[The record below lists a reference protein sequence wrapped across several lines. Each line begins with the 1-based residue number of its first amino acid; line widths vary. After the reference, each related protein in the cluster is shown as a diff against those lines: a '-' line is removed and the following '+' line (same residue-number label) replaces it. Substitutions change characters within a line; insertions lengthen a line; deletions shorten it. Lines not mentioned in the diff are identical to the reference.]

1 MKLVSLAGVLLC
13 CELLIGCVEMSLN
26 IREPYQ
32 ADPGHNFTYQIIDN
46 GKAPLEALSILR
58 ERVID
63 QLDAAGLTT
72 QSGSG
77 EPRIVE
83 IVVTKYQM
91 RPSWEKL
98 GVGSIGGTDWIST
111 SIVVKDAISQ
121 AVLSRFEAESKYS
134 SSLISPR
141 RLMQKHADKIVN
153 YLKTGKP

>member
-13 CELLIGCVEMSLN
+13 CVLLTGCAEITLN
-26 IREPYQ
+26 VHEPYQ
-32 ADPGHNFTYQIIDN
+32 AEPGHNFTYNIINN
-46 GKAPLEALSILR
+46 GKAPLEALNILR
-58 ERVID
+58 VRVID

-72 QSGSG
+72 QGGSG
-77 EPRIVE
+77 APRIAE

-91 RPSWEKL
+91 RPGWEKL
-98 GVGSIGGTDWIST
+98 GVGSVDGSDRIST
-111 SIVVKDAISQ
+111 SIIVKDAISQ

-141 RLMQKHADKIVN
+141 SLIQKHADKIVN